1 MQKYYEKIRGKE
13 KMDKKYE
20 FTGKTIEVCGRVLH
34 RIKALRNF
42 GFVQA
47 GELGGFIEKED
58 NLSHEGNA
66 WVFGNAKVYGNARI
80 RENAQVYGNAYINQ
94 GGLL

>member
-1 MQKYYEKIRGKE
+1 
-13 KMDKKYE
+13 MDKKYE